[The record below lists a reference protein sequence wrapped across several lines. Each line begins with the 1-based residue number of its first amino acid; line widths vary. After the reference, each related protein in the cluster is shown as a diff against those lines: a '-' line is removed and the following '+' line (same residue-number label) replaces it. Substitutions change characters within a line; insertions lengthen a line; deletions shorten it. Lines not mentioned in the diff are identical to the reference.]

1 VAAASASFPHRHTA
15 ERCSLSGPA
24 REGPNARFWRE
35 YRPLEAPDELGR
47 SLEGTPL
54 VEPRAATAPGIR
66 RGSDCCVHPRSATAQ
81 TLRKRVLV
89 VNRRMP
95 AILRLRP
102 PAFCRRGKRG
112 RFPRQVTVANRLP
125 ETLNIIERIPHD
137 ERDGNP
143 KAPVPPRCVRPVRHL
158 SRLAGPG
165 CFSVDLGA
173 SLWTSRKLRARL
185 PSFRTL
191 GR

>member
-1 VAAASASFPHRHTA
+1 MQ
-15 ERCSLSGPA
+15 LSGPA

-102 PAFCRRGKRG
+102 PAFCRRGERG